1 MTEPPVVSVVM
12 PAFNAADTVAH
23 AVRSVLAQS
32 VSALELI
39 VCDDASSDGTVAV
52 LQGFDDPRLSVLVN
66 DRNLGPGPSRDRAIV
81 AALSPWI
88 ALIDADDAWAPNRLE
103 RLLGALGV
111 DRDVLVFDDV
121 LICHDA
127 KGSMVPWRPVHGR
140 RAFGNSG
147 HGACDLSLAA
157 YVRSQRLLIQP
168 IMPAH
173 LIRKHGLRHSERRFA
188 EDAEFIIRLA
198 LTGVRLRYLPEALYW
213 YRVTPGSLTAH
224 AKDQSLMRRCLEDCA
239 RLDAVPDSV
248 RDALEEKIAS
258 LRVNESLY
266 ALAHQ
271 LRQGHV
277 ISALRLL
284 GGEPELMRVL
294 PVRLTRHL
302 AYQVDRLRWGG
313 HGR

>member
-12 PAFNAADTVAH
+12 PAFNAADTVAN

-32 VSALELI
+32 ICALELI
-39 VCDDASSDGTVAV
+39 VCDDASSDATVAV
-52 LQGFDDPRLSVLVN
+52 LDGFDDPRLSILAN
-66 DRNLGPGPSRDRAIV
+66 DRNLGPGPSRDRAIA

-121 LICHDA
+121 LICHDV
-127 KGSMVPWRPVHGR
+127 KGSMVPWRPLHGR
-140 RAFGNSG
+140 RAFRHSG
-147 HGACDLSLAA
+147 SGICDLPLET
-157 YVRSQRLLIQP
+157 YVRSQRLLIKP

-173 LIRKHGLRHSERRFA
+173 AIRDSRLRHSERRFA

-198 LTGVRLRYLPEALYW
+198 LTGVRLRYFPEALYW
-213 YRVTPGSLTAH
+213 YRVTPGSLTAQ

-248 RDALEEKIAS
+248 RGALEEKIAS

-271 LRQGHV
+271 LRRGQV

-294 PVRLTRHL
+294 PGRLTRHL